1 MGESTACRQLRQ
13 WRHQGHQT
21 LRVAVNLSGL
31 QLKSADLRQHIS
43 QCLLENQLPAQAL
56 ELAITESI
64 MIEDTT
70 ENKRCLQGL
79 KNIGVQI
86 AIDDFGTGYSSLR
99 YIQQMPIDILKV
111 DRAFVENMHFPSSKN
126 AEIVEAVVTMAHS
139 RGIRVVAEGI
149 ALESER
155 IFLRAYG
162 VDVGQGYLFSVP
174 LSVQAFT
181 QWLQQ

>member
-43 QCLLENQLPAQAL
+43 QCLLENQLPAQVP

-70 ENKRCLQGL
+70 ENKRCLQGS

-86 AIDDFGTGYSSLR
+86 TIGDFGTGYSSLR

-126 AEIVEAVVTMAHS
+126 AEIVKAVV
-139 RGIRVVAEGI
+139 
-149 ALESER
+149 ALAILEASELL
-155 IFLRAYG
+155 LRA
-162 VDVGQGYLFSVP
+162 LRSKA
-174 LSVQAFT
+174 SASS
-181 QWLQQ
+181 